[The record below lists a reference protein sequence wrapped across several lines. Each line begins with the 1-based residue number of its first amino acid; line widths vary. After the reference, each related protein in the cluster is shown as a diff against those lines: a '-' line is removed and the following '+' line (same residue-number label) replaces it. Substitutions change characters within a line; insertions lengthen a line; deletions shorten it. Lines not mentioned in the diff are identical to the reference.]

1 MTVYLIVSLLAIA
14 LSAFIF
20 FESLT
25 ISAFSLVPIA
35 IIVLSVFQAV
45 IFNSSANEENGR
57 TDNTAFSTH
66 EIDHKAAKLGMKY
79 HALCKLAIIPLLFIF
94 ILYFGTALKLALP
107 LIIYILSYLPVR
119 PLVKYA
125 K

>member
-1 MTVYLIVSLLAIA
+1 MTIYLITSLLATVI
-14 LSAFIF
+14 SAFIF

-25 ISAFSLVPIA
+25 ISAFSLVPIV
-35 IIVLSVFQAV
+35 IIALSAFQAV
-45 IFNSSANEENGR
+45 IFNSSAKEENNR

-94 ILYFGTALKLALP
+94 VIYFDTAWKLFLP
-107 LIIYILSYLPVR
+107 LFIYILSYLPVR
-119 PLVKYA
+119 LLVKYA